1 MRFSNI
7 KVDNAKF
14 GNKNNVHAFKQD
26 SHSCMQFFDIIRGM
40 IIEIVEQGEN
50 MNRNDFF
57 PIILG
62 SDENAYGNVRLI
74 NEAYQ
79 IKPLLLCTRLL
90 IPTMNSKMFDLTQ
103 IDRFDHED
111 VFPGAL
117 LSVLEKYNA
126 PNRKLVVIPCSDY
139 YAGMLSR
146 HYNKFKGLIA
156 NHFITAT
163 LLDTLDTKDK
173 FYKLC
178 EKHGMDF
185 PKTIVCEPHERD
197 KALEQMD
204 FQFPIVV
211 KPENSNAYDYLHCH
225 FEGKKKVFFFNTKD
239 EYLTMIK
246 SMNTSDYKG
255 KLIIQE
261 FIPGGDSSMRVINSY
276 SDNNGNVKMMCLGQP
291 VLEEYAPKTLGNY
304 AAIIS
309 RSDRDIYEKIK
320 AFLEEIGYVGFSNID
335 MKYDS
340 RTGKYMLFEINPRLG
355 RSSFFVRAAGHN
367 MLKALIDNVVNGEDA
382 PCVYSDQTA
391 LWTNVPRA
399 VLRKYVTEPSLSAEI
414 NTLYKQKK
422 VLQSLWYKKDLNLK
436 RILRISRYYYGH
448 IKNYERYYFDKGQAV
463 NIE

>member
-1 MRFSNI
+1 
-7 KVDNAKF
+7 
-14 GNKNNVHAFKQD
+14 
-26 SHSCMQFFDIIRGM
+26 
-40 IIEIVEQGEN
+40 
-50 MNRNDFF
+50 MNRYYFL

-74 NEAYQ
+74 HEAYQ

-90 IPTMNSKMFDLTQ
+90 IPTMNSHLFDLIQ

-117 LSVLEKYNA
+117 LSVLEKHST
-126 PNRKLVVIPCSDY
+126 PDRKIVVIPCSDY

-146 HYNKFKGLIA
+146 HYSKFKGLIS
-156 NHFITAT
+156 NHFISES

-178 EKHGMDF
+178 EKHGLDY
-185 PKTIVCEPHERD
+185 PQTIVCEPHEREI
-197 KALEQMD
+197 ALEQMS

-211 KPENSNAYDYLHCH
+211 KPENSNAYEYLHCD
-225 FEGKKKVFFFNTKD
+225 FEGKKKVFFFNKKD
-239 EYLTMIK
+239 EYLAMVR

-276 SDNNGNVKMMCLGQP
+276 SDDNGKVKMMCLGQP

-309 RSDRDIYEKIK
+309 RSDMSIYKKVK

-355 RSSFFVRAAGHN
+355 RSSFFVRAAGLN
-367 MLKALIDNVVNGEDA
+367 MITALIDHAVYGKDA
-382 PCVYSDQTA
+382 DCVYSDQTA
-391 LWTNVPRA
+391 LWSNVPKV
-399 VLRKYVTEPSLSAEI
+399 VLRKYVTDPALSAEI
-414 NTLYKQKK
+414 KKLYKQKK
-422 VLQSLWYKKDLNLK
+422 TLQSLWYKKDLNLK
-436 RILRISRYYYGH
+436 RIIKVSRYYFGH
-448 IKNYERYYFDKGQAV
+448 INNYRRYYFDKGQAV
-463 NIE
+463 PTE

>member
-1 MRFSNI
+1 
-7 KVDNAKF
+7 
-14 GNKNNVHAFKQD
+14 
-26 SHSCMQFFDIIRGM
+26 
-40 IIEIVEQGEN
+40 
-50 MNRNDFF
+50 MNSNDFL

-74 NEAYQ
+74 HEAYQ
-79 IKPLLLCTRLL
+79 MKPLLLCTRLL
-90 IPTMNSKMFDLTQ
+90 IPTMNSKLFDLVQ
-103 IDRFDHED
+103 IDRFDSED

-117 LSVLEKYNA
+117 LSILEKHSA

-146 HYNKFKGLIA
+146 HYDKFKGLIA
-156 NHFITAT
+156 NHFISEA

-178 EKHGMDF
+178 KKHGLDY
-185 PKTIVCEPHERD
+185 PKTIVSEPHERES
-197 KALEQMD
+197 ALDQME

-225 FEGKKKVFFFNTKD
+225 FEGKKKVFFFNTKQ
-239 EYLTMIK
+239 EYMTMVK

-261 FIPGGDSSMRVINSY
+261 FIPGDDSSMRVINSF
-276 SDNNGNVKMMCLGQP
+276 SDDNGKVKMMCLGQP

-309 RSDRDIYEKIK
+309 RSDRAIYEKIK
-320 AFLEEIGYVGFSNID
+320 GFLEEIGYVGFSNID

-355 RSSFFVRAAGHN
+355 RSSFFVRAAGLN
-367 MLKALIDNVVNGEDA
+367 MIAALIDNVVYGKNTE
-382 PCVYSDQTA
+382 CVYSDKTA
-391 LWTNVPRA
+391 LWTNVPKI
-399 VLRKYVTEPSLSAEI
+399 VLRKYVTDPVLSAEI
-414 NTLYKQKK
+414 EQLYKQKK
-422 VLQSLWYKKDLNLK
+422 VLKSLWYNKDFNLK
-436 RILRISRYYYGH
+436 RMLRISRYHYGH
-448 IKNYERYYFDKGQAV
+448 INNYRRYYFKK
-463 NIE
+463 